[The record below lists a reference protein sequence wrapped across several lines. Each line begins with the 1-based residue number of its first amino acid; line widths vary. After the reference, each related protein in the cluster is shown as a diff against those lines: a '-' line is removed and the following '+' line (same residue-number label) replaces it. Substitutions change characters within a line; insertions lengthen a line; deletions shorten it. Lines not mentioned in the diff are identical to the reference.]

1 MKNFNKGAVLQI
13 FYRYH
18 LVAGSHILLCLADM
32 LCSYEY
38 GVQFAI
44 SLKRSKGTQEFKE
57 MKQSI
62 DISTLFIQ
70 LKSGCVEF
78 AI

>member
-1 MKNFNKGAVLQI
+1 M
-13 FYRYH
+13 
-18 LVAGSHILLCLADM
+18 AGSHTLLCLADM

-44 SLKRSKGTQEFKE
+44 SLKRSRGTRAFKE

-62 DISTLFIQ
+62 DISTLFLK
-70 LKSGCVEF
+70 LKSVCIEF

>member
-1 MKNFNKGAVLQI
+1 MQI
-13 FYRYH
+13 FYRYY
-18 LVAGSHILLCLADM
+18 LVAGSHIFLCLADM

-44 SLKRSKGTQEFKE
+44 SLKRSQGTQAFKE

-62 DISTLFIQ
+62 DISTLFIK
-70 LKSGCVEF
+70 LKSVRVEF
-78 AI
+78 AIQFYYHN